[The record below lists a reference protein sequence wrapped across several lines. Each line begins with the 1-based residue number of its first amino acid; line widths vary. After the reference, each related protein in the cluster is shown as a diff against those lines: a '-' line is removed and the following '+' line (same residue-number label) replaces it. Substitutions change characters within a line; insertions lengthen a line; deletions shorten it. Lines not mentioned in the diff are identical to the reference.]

1 MLDLNGLLPKY
12 HQLKEHFRKKIRAG
26 EIAPGERL
34 PSETELVRKFRLSRD
49 TVRKAFGELEHE
61 GWVFRE
67 QGRGT
72 FCSFREKG
80 NGRTIAVL
88 TTYISNYIFP
98 SIISGIERIL
108 SSAGY
113 ILILANTWND
123 RQKEAQRLE
132 NLLNHDIS
140 GLLIEPTK
148 SAKSDLNRDYFYELQ
163 QRRIPF
169 LFLHATYP
177 ELDSAYLVMDD
188 EAGGFQA
195 TQHAL
200 QMGHRR
206 IAGIFKADDLQGVR
220 RQEGFHRAMKE
231 FGCQVPEDFIGNYD
245 TEQLFSFPYQYTRY
259 LLQKDDPPTAIICYN
274 DEIALKSIEAIR
286 DSGRKVPEDISII
299 GYDNSHLAE
308 ASHPKLTSINHP
320 KEEMG
325 GRAAEMILDMILGK
339 VDKPR
344 FTYPPELVVRS
355 SCQRA
360 HL

>member
-1 MLDLNGLLPKY
+1 MLDLNSLLPKY
-12 HQLKEHFRKKIRAG
+12 YQLKEHLRKQIRSG
-26 EIAPGERL
+26 QIAPGQRL
-34 PSETELVRKFRLSRD
+34 PSETELVRRYRLSRD

-98 SIISGIERIL
+98 AIISGIERVL

-123 RQKEAQRLE
+123 SQKEAQRLE
-132 NLLNHDIS
+132 NMLNRDIS
-140 GLLIEPTK
+140 GLIIEPAR
-148 SAKSDLNRDYFYELQ
+148 SAVNDPNRECLGEV
-163 QRRIPF
+163 QRRKIPL
-169 LFLHATYP
+169 LFLHANYP
-177 ELDSAYLVMDD
+177 QMDSAYLVMDD
-188 EAGGFQA
+188 EAGGFLA
-195 TQHAL
+195 AQHAL

-220 RQEGFHRAMKE
+220 RQKGFLRAMKE
-231 FGCQVPEDFIGNYD
+231 FGRQVPEDFIGNYD

-259 LLQKDDPPTAIICYN
+259 LLQKEDPPTAIICYN

-286 DSGRKVPEDISII
+286 DTGRKVPEDVSIV

-325 GRAAEMILDMILGK
+325 RRAAQMILDMVLGK
-339 VDKPR
+339 TDKPR
-344 FTYPPELVVRS
+344 FTYQPELVVRS
-355 SCQRA
+355 SCQR
-360 HL
+360 L